1 MEIESQILLEENQS
15 LTKRVSNLEKQLK
28 SVNKKFDLEL
38 TTIMGVAHLVPN
50 LFVKFEQELEN
61 IDGKD

>member
-28 SVNKKFDLEL
+28 SVNKKFDLAL
-38 TTIMGVAHLVPN
+38 TTIKGVAHLVPN